1 MNIHKNIIIKIT
13 GNAINF
19 LHDLK
24 HLNRFYSGGA
34 FLLPEVL
41 PEMEETTTRGGGG
54 GGGGGYRG
62 GGGGGCKC
70 LCSSFVPC
78 RL

>member
-1 MNIHKNIIIKIT
+1 MQLT
-13 GNAINF
+13 F
-19 LHDLK
+19 FYDLK
-24 HLNRFYSGGA
+24 TLIRFYSGGA

-41 PEMEETTTRGGGG
+41 PEMEEATTR

-70 LCSSFVPC
+70 FVQFFRALFIYALLPLIIYSFVPYC
-78 RL
+78 L